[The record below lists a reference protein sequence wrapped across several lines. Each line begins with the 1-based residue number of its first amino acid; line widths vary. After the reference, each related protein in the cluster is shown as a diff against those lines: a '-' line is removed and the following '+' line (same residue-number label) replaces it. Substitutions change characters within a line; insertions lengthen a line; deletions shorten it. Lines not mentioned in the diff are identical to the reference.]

1 MKVRIIEKPRE
12 AELDGV
18 KLDGFLRG
26 MVRDVS
32 PLIGA
37 WLIMQGYAEPE
48 MRETADDNPGGRRFT
63 SVRQA
68 AAERPRRRPDR
79 RRSRD

>member
-1 MKVRIIEKPRE
+1 VRVRITEKPRE

-18 KLDGFLRG
+18 KLDGYLRG

-37 WLIMQGYAEPE
+37 WLIMQGYAELE
-48 MRETADDNPGGRRFT
+48 MRETADDNPGARYFT
-63 SVRQA
+63 SARQGA
-68 AAERPRRRPDR
+68 AGRARRRPDR
-79 RRSRD
+79 RRSQD